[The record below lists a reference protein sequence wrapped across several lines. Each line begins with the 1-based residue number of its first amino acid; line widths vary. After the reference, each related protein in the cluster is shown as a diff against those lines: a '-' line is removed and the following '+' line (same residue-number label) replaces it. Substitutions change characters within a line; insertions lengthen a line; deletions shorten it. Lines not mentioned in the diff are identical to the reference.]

1 MMLYFVI
8 LNILTILDLL
18 LKLYNFLSLYD
29 VEMNIYFSFMSYQY
43 YILFLANI

>member
-1 MMLYFVI
+1 MLYFVI

-29 VEMNIYFSFMSYQY
+29 VEINILVSWVINIKYYF
-43 YILFLANI
+43 